1 MPNKLQKPRRGLQA
15 VRRILASAFFLGV
28 TLLFLDFTG
37 TLHHWLGWMAKVQF
51 LPAVMALNLVVV
63 AALIFLTLIF
73 GRIYCSVICP
83 MGVMQDGIAWL
94 GKKQKKN
101 RYSYSKEKKWL
112 RYPML
117 VVFIAVAALGFLGIA
132 DLIAPY
138 SSFGR
143 IAQNIF
149 QPIYIGIN
157 NLLAT
162 AAEHLDSYAFYHR
175 DVWIRSLPVFIIA
188 AVTFVFVAILAW
200 RGGRTY
206 CNTICPVGTVL
217 SFFAR
222 FSWFR
227 IYFDGEKCRQC
238 SMCSRNCKGACNDY
252 THLRVDSSRCVT
264 CGDCLTKCRFG
275 ALHYGHPSKDI
286 AEHKKV
292 KLADIEAN
300 AKARAERMAA
310 KAEAAQTVKA
320 ENKQAAQST
329 AEATPSTQAST
340 QNPDESR
347 RHFLLGMALATSAAT
362 MGQAKKKLDGGL
374 ATLEEKQLPE
384 RTTPVTPP
392 GSQSVH
398 NLAHHCTACQLCV
411 AECPNDILRP
421 STDPE
426 HFMQPVMDFERGFC
440 RPECTRCSEVCPTGA
455 IKKITT
461 AEKVSTHIGHAV
473 YNRFNCVA
481 LTDGVMCGNCSRHCP
496 TGAIEMIEF
505 KKPNGDIAMI
515 PSVNESVCI
524 GCGACEYV
532 CPARPISAI
541 YVEGHEVHRLD

>member
-1 MPNKLQKPRRGLQA
+1 MASNQHKPRRGLQT
-15 VRRILASAFFLGV
+15 VRRVLATIFFLGI

-51 LPAVMALNLVVV
+51 LPAVMALNVVVIAVLVV
-63 AALIFLTLIF
+63 LTLVF
-73 GRIYCSVICP
+73 GRVYCSVICP

-94 GKKQKKN
+94 GRKRKKN
-101 RYSYSKEKKWL
+101 RYSFSPEKRWL
-112 RYPML
+112 RGPVLML
-117 VVFIAVAALGFLGIA
+117 FVVAIGAGLLGIA
-132 DLIAPY
+132 DLVAPY

-143 IAQNIF
+143 IAQNLF
-149 QPIYIGIN
+149 QPVYIGIN
-157 NLLAT
+157 NLLASI
-162 AAEHLDSYAFYHR
+162 AGHFDSYAFYHR

-188 AVTFVFVAILAW
+188 AVTFVVVAVLAW

-217 SFFAR
+217 SYFSR

-238 SMCSRNCKGACNDY
+238 SMCSKNCKAACIDF
-252 THLRVDSSRCVT
+252 THLKVDRSRCVT

-275 ALHYGHPSKDI
+275 ALHYGHPGEDI
-286 AEHKKV
+286 AEHNKT
-292 KLADIEAN
+292 KLADIEAK
-300 AKARAERMAA
+300 AKARAERMAR
-310 KAEAAQTVKA
+310 KNAEAANAKA
-320 ENKQAAQST
+320 VNAGAAAPQSP
-329 AEATPSTQAST
+329 APDSQ
-340 QNPDESR
+340 PDEGR
-347 RHFLLGMALATSAAT
+347 RHFLLGMALATTAAA
-362 MGQAKKKLDGGL
+362 MGQTKKKLDGGL

-392 GSQSVH
+392 GSLSVD
-398 NLAHHCTACQLCV
+398 NLASHCTACQLCV

-421 STDPE
+421 STAPD
-426 HFMQPVMDFERGFC
+426 HFMQPVMDFDKGFC

-455 IKKITT
+455 IRKITT

-473 YNRFNCVA
+473 YIRRNCIVM
-481 LTDGVMCGNCSRHCP
+481 TDDVTCGNCSRHCP
-496 TGAIEMIEF
+496 TGAIEMIDYE
-505 KKPNGDIAMI
+505 KPNGDLARI

-532 CPARPISAI
+532 CPARPLSAI
-541 YVEGHEVHRLD
+541 YVEGHEVHRID

>member
-1 MPNKLQKPRRGLQA
+1 MANKTKRPRRGLQTI
-15 VRRILASAFFLGV
+15 RRVLATLFFLGV
-28 TLLFLDFTG
+28 LMLFMDFTG

-51 LPAVMALNLVVV
+51 LPAVMALNVVV
-63 AALIFLTLIF
+63 VVTLIILTLIF
-73 GRIYCSVICP
+73 GRIYCSIICP

-101 RYSYSKEKKWL
+101 RYGYSKEKKWL
-112 RYPML
+112 RYPIL
-117 VVFIAVAALGFLGIA
+117 ILFIIVAALGFFGIA

-157 NLLAT
+157 NLLALV
-162 AAEHLDSYAFYHR
+162 AEHLDSYTFYHR
-175 DVWIRSLPVFIIA
+175 DVWIRSVPVFVIA
-188 AVTFVFVAILAW
+188 AVTFVLVAVMAW

-238 SMCSRNCKGACNDY
+238 SMCSRNCKASCIDFTN
-252 THLRVDSSRCVT
+252 LSVDRSRCVT
-264 CGDCLTKCRFG
+264 CGNCLTKCKFD
-275 ALHYGHPSKDI
+275 ALHYGHPDKDI
-286 AEHKKV
+286 AEHNKV
-292 KLADIEAN
+292 KLTDMATK
-300 AKARAERMAA
+300 AKARDERKAA
-310 KAEAAQTVKA
+310 KEINSKLKA
-320 ENKQAAQST
+320 EQPN
-329 AEATPSTQAST
+329 EG
-340 QNPDESR
+340 R
-347 RHFLLGMALATSAAT
+347 RNFLLGLALATSGAA

-374 ATLEEKQLPE
+374 ATLEEKQLPK

-392 GSQSVH
+392 GSKSIH
-398 NLAHHCTACQLCV
+398 NLTSHCTACQLCV

-421 STDPE
+421 STDPD

-455 IKKITT
+455 IRKITT

-473 YNRFNCVA
+473 YNHKNCVA
-481 LTDGVMCGNCSRHCP
+481 INDGVSCGNCARHCP
-496 TGAIEMIEF
+496 TGAILMIDF
-505 KKPNGDIAMI
+505 KRPDGSIAKI

-524 GCGACEYV
+524 GCGACEFA
-532 CPARPISAI
+532 CPARPIAAI
-541 YVEGHEVHRLD
+541 YVEGHEVHRID

>member
-1 MPNKLQKPRRGLQA
+1 MPSKLQKPRKGLQTI
-15 VRRILASAFFLGV
+15 RRILATLFFLGV
-28 TLLFLDFTG
+28 LTLFMDFTG
-37 TLHHWLGWMAKVQF
+37 TLHYYLGWMAKVQF
-51 LPAVMALNLVVV
+51 LPAVMALNVVV
-63 AALIFLTLIF
+63 IATLIVLTLIF

-83 MGVMQDGIAWL
+83 MGVMQDGLAWI

-101 RYSYSKEKKWL
+101 RYFYSKEKKGL
-112 RYPML
+112 RWVML
-117 VVFIAVAALGFLGIA
+117 VWFFILAAFGTLGIA

-149 QPIYIGIN
+149 QPVYIGIN
-157 NLLAT
+157 NLLAI
-162 AAEHLDSYAFYHR
+162 AAEHLGSYTFYHR

-188 AVTFVFVAILAW
+188 AVTFVVVAVLAW

-252 THLRVDSSRCVT
+252 THLRIDRSRCVA
-264 CGDCLTKCRFG
+264 CGDCIASCRFG
-275 ALHYGHPSKDI
+275 ALHYGHPGKDI
-286 AEHKKV
+286 AEHNKI
-292 KLADIEAN
+292 KLAAIEAN
-300 AKARAERMAA
+300 AKTRAERQAA
-310 KAEAAQTVKA
+310 KSAQAEKTVKQSEA
-320 ENKQAAQST
+320 SENH
-329 AEATPSTQAST
+329 
-340 QNPDESR
+340 NPQTDTGR
-347 RHFLLGMALATSAAT
+347 RHFLLGMALATSAVA

-374 ATLEEKQLPE
+374 ATLEEKQIPE
-384 RTTPVTPP
+384 RTTPVSPP
-392 GSQSVH
+392 GSMSID
-398 NLAHHCTACQLCV
+398 NLTHHCTACQLCV

-421 STDPE
+421 STSPD

-461 AEKVSTHIGHAV
+461 AEKVSTHIGHAA

-481 LTDGVMCGNCSRHCP
+481 IKDGVSCGNCARHCP
-496 TGAIEMIEF
+496 TGAIVMIDF
-505 KKPNGDIAMI
+505 QKTNGDIARI
-515 PSVNESVCI
+515 PSINESVCI

-532 CPARPISAI
+532 CPARPLPAI
-541 YVEGHEVHRLD
+541 HVEGHEVHHID